1 MYFLYRM
8 GKLDNDDE
16 DAKYLKD
23 LVQKKLRLDVEEKE
37 LDKYFF

>member
-1 MYFLYRM
+1 M

-23 LVQKKLRLDVEEKE
+23 LVHEKSRLDNEEKE
-37 LDKYFF
+37 LDK